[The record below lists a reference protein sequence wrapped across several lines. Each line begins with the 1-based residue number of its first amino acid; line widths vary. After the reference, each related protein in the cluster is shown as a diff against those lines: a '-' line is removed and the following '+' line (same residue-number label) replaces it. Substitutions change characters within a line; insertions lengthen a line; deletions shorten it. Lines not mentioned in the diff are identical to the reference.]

1 MVKFGI
7 KAGSILASLAL
18 MTFLVAGCAEETP
31 EPSSSPVP
39 KAAPGA
45 APPGKG
51 APEVKAPAATPTPTP
66 AAKEEV
72 KK

>member
-7 KAGSILASLAL
+7 KAGSILASLVL

-31 EPSSSPVP
+31 EASTSPVP

-45 APPGKG
+45 TPPGKT
-51 APEVKAPAATPTPTP
+51 PETKAAMPTPT
-66 AAKEEV
+66 KEEV